1 MARGRKKKNEEQEE
15 AAEQQAATVE
25 NEGGSDACDEVET
38 GIDDDANEGDAET
51 DTNDATTEETGPV
64 VEGRKHED
72 AVIDA
77 IHGSHSLTVDLRER
91 FAKLALDAE
100 DKGML
105 DALVHASKG
114 NDLLTYHLRQIE
126 ALDQRIEGIK
136 ANAKRAKE
144 ERDYHM
150 EKAKSIALG
159 VPIDQD
165 LFEMQAAATRYHS
178 EKAAL
183 MVTSRVAYDY
193 LFGTVDEYE
202 NAAKLMQLRDADIA
216 MKFYGDHSAL
226 GGDIVPIPRTRI
238 DNLGARLQGLKDAD
252 VARRKRTGQRSLPTS
267 HDLRDVPAGANVE
280 PIHDDHAPQAAV
292 L

>member
-1 MARGRKKKNEEQEE
+1 MTEPYRAIVPKTVYRYPGGEEVHDDGPGQRP
-15 AAEQQAATVE
+15 
-25 NEGGSDACDEVET
+25 EVRT
-38 GIDDDANEGDAET
+38 PLDD
-51 DTNDATTEETGPV
+51 
-64 VEGRKHED
+64 
-72 AVIDA
+72 
-77 IHGSHSLTVDLRER
+77 
-91 FAKLALDAE
+91 LD
-100 DKGML
+100 
-105 DALVHASKG
+105 S
-114 NDLLTYHLRQIE
+114 
-126 ALDQRIEGIK
+126 
-136 ANAKRAKE
+136 
-144 ERDYHM
+144 M